1 MLKFYVFVTD
11 YAENINLHRKDII
24 TFLNPSFSLV
34 TNFML
39 TANFAFKEDR
49 LHGTM
54 HQKKKKK
61 KKTHNKLNQ
70 QENIDV
76 NNKL

>member
-1 MLKFYVFVTD
+1 MLAT
-11 YAENINLHRKDII
+11 
-24 TFLNPSFSLV
+24 
-34 TNFML
+34 
-39 TANFAFKEDR
+39 NFAFKEDR

>member
-1 MLKFYVFVTD
+1 ML
-11 YAENINLHRKDII
+11 A
-24 TFLNPSFSLV
+24 
-34 TNFML
+34 
-39 TANFAFKEDR
+39 ANFAFKEDR

-61 KKTHNKLNQ
+61 KKKTHNKLNQ

-76 NNKL
+76 NNKK

>member
-1 MLKFYVFVTD
+1 ML
-11 YAENINLHRKDII
+11 A
-24 TFLNPSFSLV
+24 
-34 TNFML
+34 
-39 TANFAFKEDR
+39 ANFAFKEDR

-70 QENIDV
+70 PENIDV